1 MDIPLN
7 TQLKNAV
14 VRPTTKELISLLN
27 DNLNF
32 FEWKLW
38 VQHMSDC
45 SWVQHCLFLQKL
57 VLIWKK
63 NKKPLQSQHD
73 ITAGPIVCRF
83 THPPISL
90 PALPFTHWALY
101 HSHTWKSVTS
111 SPNTTSLLFP
121 LALWRQQGS
130 PLLALIYNAVK
141 LIQTCVFMRALIS
154 IVCACVYSRGEN
166 CQSKMKPWLHF
177 NPEAPSSSEQH
188 RSGEI
193 QSVSISRNA
202 VQRQNT
208 TNFTGNRK
216 ELPHIWW
223 VILSALPWLREDGP

>member
-1 MDIPLN
+1 MKTVGAAHEWL
-7 TQLKNAV
+7 QLSAALPV
-14 VRPTTKELISLLN
+14 FAETGVDL
-27 DNLNF
+27 
-32 FEWKLW
+32 
-38 VQHMSDC
+38 
-45 SWVQHCLFLQKL
+45 
-57 VLIWKK
+57 KK

-154 IVCACVYSRGEN
+154 IVCACVYSREEN

-177 NPEAPSSSEQH
+177 NPEAPASSEQH